1 MPKIF
6 NFQNIISNIENK
18 KIECLII
25 DNLHDNNINEKEF
38 YSVLNYLKQSNKYL
52 MA

>member
-1 MPKIF
+1 MFMDLQDVEKHTYQIFLKKINSYLINAENF

-25 DNLHDNNINEKEF
+25 DNHR
-38 YSVLNYLKQSNKYL
+38 
-52 MA
+52 